1 MLLQVELLPLN
12 NRQLKT
18 IHGMG
23 KIRVQKYGDE
33 ILACINEYADENNV
47 IIDEIVVTEK
57 IKKVN
62 TKLISLKLFKEGL
75 SIPDIAKKRGLVKGT
90 IEFHLSS
97 FVAQGEIDIYD
108 LISEKRFLELKNKME
123 QLTYENLTDLKSKL
137 NNEYSYFE
145 LKLVLNE

>member
-1 MLLQVELLPLN
+1 
-12 NRQLKT
+12 
-18 IHGMG
+18 MG

-62 TKLISLKLFKEGL
+62 TKLISLKLFKDGL

-90 IEFHLSS
+90 IELHLSS
-97 FVAQGEIDIYD
+97 FIAQGEIDIYD

-145 LKLVLNE
+145 LKLVLNK